1 MQQNLWLDTETFGLD
16 PKKNPIA
23 TVYMA
28 VYDEQDRFID
38 DIDLKV
44 KPDSMEG
51 LYADPET
58 EKIHGINFEKHI
70 ADPNTL
76 TYSQAL
82 PVIITFFEKHK
93 IPKAKNS
100 FKPAGQNVQ
109 FDLNYLCN
117 TIFTRELWDKYVHY
131 RYIDTLVVL
140 NYLQDVGLVPSDLG
154 NLASLIEYFELKAGE
169 FHGAKA
175 DTKMAVQ
182 VYISMKNL
190 ILRAKNST
198 LGAPSANL
206 LKIIED

>member
-1 MQQNLWLDTETFGLD
+1 MNYLWMDTETFGMD
-16 PKKNPIA
+16 PKVNPIA

-28 VYDEQDRFID
+28 VYDEQDKFID

-44 KPDSMEG
+44 KPDTMDG

-70 ADPNTL
+70 SDPETI
-76 TYSQAL
+76 TYSQAQA
-82 PVIITFFEKHK
+82 VIITFFEKHK
-93 IPKAKNS
+93 IPKAKKS
-100 FKPAGQNVQ
+100 LKPAGQNVV
-109 FDLNYLCN
+109 FDIDYLRN

-131 RYIDTLVVL
+131 RYIDTLVIL
-140 NYLQDVGLVPSDLG
+140 SYLQDVELVPNDLG

-182 VYISMKNL
+182 VYLSMKNL
-190 ILRAKNST
+190 ILRTKNST
-198 LGAPSANL
+198 LSAPSANL